1 MFETLSQGFSTA
13 LEKLTRQ
20 GVLREDEI
28 STALREVRAAL
39 LEADVTL
46 DITKRFIKSVG
57 EKARGQ
63 AVTKSVTPGQ
73 QVIKIV
79 HDELIKV
86 LEGTSET
93 SNALKIDNPPATIL
107 MVGLQ
112 GSGKTTTTAKLAL
125 RLQSKEKKKVLMAS
139 LDTRRPAAMEQL
151 EILGKSN
158 SIDTLPIVK
167 NQSAQQ
173 ITSRAIQQASLG
185 GYDVI
190 ILDSAGRMQIDNELM
205 KEIETI
211 KDLSNPNETLLIADG
226 LTGQEAVN
234 VASAFNDRLN
244 ISGVVLTRMDGDGRG
259 GAALSMVSTI
269 GRSIKFIGTGEKVEA
284 LEEFH
289 PDRIA
294 RRILGMGDIVS
305 LVEKASETLEAEK
318 AERSM
323 RRFQKGLFNMN
334 DLKSQLE
341 QMQKMGG
348 LKSLMGMMPGM
359 GKLTKN
365 LDDKSLDDSVIR
377 RQIALIQ
384 SMTKKERVSPNLLQ
398 ASRKRR
404 IALGAG
410 VEVPELNKLIK
421 MHRQMSDMMKRMGKM
436 GGKGMLKSF
445 MEQMSGKKDDST
457 TSLPD
462 VQMLQKQ
469 LGSKLPTNL
478 AGLTFK
484 K

>member
-1 MFETLSQGFSTA
+1 MRQEEIPELHQKTLDVSLTLYAEHEFNASTFTGRVCASTLSDLHSCLTA
-13 LEKLTRQ
+13 AVGSLRGPLHGGANEEAMVMLQEVQSVESVKNYVDQKLQ
-20 GVLREDEI
+20 
-28 STALREVRAAL
+28 
-39 LEADVTL
+39 
-46 DITKRFIKSVG
+46 
-57 EKARGQ
+57 
-63 AVTKSVTPGQ
+63 
-73 QVIKIV
+73 
-79 HDELIKV
+79 
-86 LEGTSET
+86 
-93 SNALKIDNPPATIL
+93 N
-107 MVGLQ
+107 
-112 GSGKTTTTAKLAL
+112 
-125 RLQSKEKKKVLMAS
+125 KEKKKVLLAS

-158 SIDTLPIVK
+158 SIDTLPIVRS
-167 NQSAQQ
+167 QSPEQ
-173 ITSRAIQQASLG
+173 ITSRAMQQASLG

-190 ILDSAGRMQIDNELM
+190 ILDSAGRMQIDDELM
-205 KEIETI
+205 TEIEKI

-234 VASAFNDRLN
+234 VASAFNQRLD

-269 GRSIKFIGTGEKVEA
+269 GKSIKFIGTGEKVEA

-334 DLKSQLE
+334 DLKNQLE

-348 LKSLMGMMPGM
+348 LQSLMGMMPGM

-365 LDDKSLDDSVIR
+365 LDSKSLDDSVIK

-384 SMTKKERVSPNLLQ
+384 SMTKKERLAPNLLQ
-398 ASRKRR
+398 ASRKKR

-410 VEVPELNKLIK
+410 LEVPELNKLIK

-445 MEQMSGKKDDST
+445 MQQMSGKNDGIVP
-457 TSLPD
+457 SLPD
-462 VQMLQKQ
+462 AQLLQKQ

-478 AGLTFK
+478 TGLNFK

>member
-1 MFETLSQGFSTA
+1 MFETLSQGFSAA
-13 LEKLTRQ
+13 LEKLTKQ
-20 GVLREDEI
+20 GVLSEDEI
-28 STALREVRAAL
+28 STALREVRSAL
-39 LEADVTL
+39 LEADVSL

-112 GSGKTTTTAKLAL
+112 GSGKTTTSAKLAL

-190 ILDSAGRMQIDNELM
+190 ILDSAGRMQIDDELM
-205 KEIETI
+205 NEIETI

-384 SMTKKERVSPNLLQ
+384 SMTKKERASPSLLQ

-445 MEQMSGKKDDST
+445 MEQMSGKKDDPTS
-457 TSLPD
+457 SLPD

-469 LGSKLPTNL
+469 FGSKLPTNL
-478 AGLTFK
+478 AGLNFK

>member
-1 MFETLSQGFSTA
+1 MFETLSQGFSNA
-13 LEKLTRQ
+13 LEKLTKQ

-28 STALREVRAAL
+28 STALREVRMAL

-46 DITKRFIKSVG
+46 EIIKKFIKAVG

-73 QVIKIV
+73 QVINIV

-86 LEGTSET
+86 LKGPGET

-112 GSGKTTTTAKLAL
+112 GSGKTTTSAKLAL
-125 RLQSKEKKKVLMAS
+125 RLQNKEKKKVLMAS
-139 LDTRRPAAMEQL
+139 LDTSRPAAMEQL

-167 NQSAQQ
+167 NQSPEQ
-173 ITSRAIQQASLG
+173 ITSRAMKQASLG

-205 KEIETI
+205 SEIENI
-211 KDLSNPNETLLIADG
+211 KNLSNPNETLLVADG

-234 VASAFNDRLN
+234 VANAFNDRLN
-244 ISGVVLTRMDGDGRG
+244 ISGVILTRMDGDGRG

-269 GRSIKFIGTGEKVEA
+269 GKSIKFIGTGEKVDA
-284 LEEFH
+284 IEEFH

-334 DLKSQLE
+334 DLKNQLE

-359 GKLTKN
+359 GKLAKN
-365 LDDKSLDDSVIR
+365 IDDKSLDDTVIK

-384 SMTKKERVSPNLLQ
+384 SMTKKERLSPNLLQ
-398 ASRKRR
+398 ASRKKR

-410 VEVPELNKLIK
+410 LEVPELNKLIK

-436 GGKGMLKSF
+436 GGKGMLKNF
-445 MEQMSGKKDDST
+445 MQQMSGKGDGISP
-457 TSLPD
+457 SMPD
-462 VQMLQKQ
+462 AQLIQRQ

-478 AGLTFK
+478 SGLTFK

>member
-1 MFETLSQGFSTA
+1 MFETLSQGFSAA
-13 LEKLTRQ
+13 LEKLTKQ
-20 GVLREDEI
+20 GVLSEDEI
-28 STALREVRAAL
+28 STALREVRSAL
-39 LEADVTL
+39 LEADVSL

-112 GSGKTTTTAKLAL
+112 GSGKTTTSAKLAL

-190 ILDSAGRMQIDNELM
+190 ILDSAGRMQIDDELM

-384 SMTKKERVSPNLLQ
+384 SMTKKERASPNLLQ

-445 MEQMSGKKDDST
+445 MEQMSGKKDDPTS
-457 TSLPD
+457 SLPD

-469 LGSKLPTNL
+469 FGSKLPTNL

>member
-1 MFETLSQGFSTA
+1 MFETLSQGFSAA
-13 LEKLTRQ
+13 LEKLTKQ
-20 GVLREDEI
+20 GVLSEDEI
-28 STALREVRAAL
+28 STALREVRSAL
-39 LEADVTL
+39 LEADVSL

-93 SNALKIDNPPATIL
+93 SNTLKIDNPPATIL

-112 GSGKTTTTAKLAL
+112 GSGKTTTSAKLAL

-167 NQSAQQ
+167 NQTAQQ

-190 ILDSAGRMQIDNELM
+190 ILDSAGRMQIDDELM

-359 GKLTKN
+359 GKLSKN

-384 SMTKKERVSPNLLQ
+384 SMTKKERASPNLLQ

-445 MEQMSGKKDDST
+445 MEQMSGKKDDPTS
-457 TSLPD
+457 SLPD

-469 LGSKLPTNL
+469 FGSKLPTNL
-478 AGLTFK
+478 TGLNFK

>member
-1 MFETLSQGFSTA
+1 MFESLSQGFSSA
-13 LEKLTRQ
+13 LEKLTKQ

-28 STALREVRAAL
+28 STALREVRVAL

-46 DITKRFIKSVG
+46 EITKRFIKSVG

-86 LEGTSET
+86 LDGPSEI
-93 SNALKIDNPPATIL
+93 SNTLKIDNPPATIL

-112 GSGKTTTTAKLAL
+112 GSGKTTTSAKLAL

-151 EILGKSN
+151 EVLGKTN

-167 NQSAQQ
+167 NQSPEQ
-173 ITSRAIQQASLG
+173 ITSRAMQQASLG

-190 ILDSAGRMQIDNELM
+190 ILDSAGRMQIDDELM
-205 KEIETI
+205 IEIEKI
-211 KDLSNPNETLLIADG
+211 KELSNPNETLLIADG

-259 GAALSMVSTI
+259 GAALSMVSTT
-269 GRSIKFIGTGEKVEA
+269 GRSIKFIGTGEKVDA

-305 LVEKASETLEAEK
+305 LVEKASETLEVEK

-334 DLKSQLE
+334 DLKNQLE

-365 LDDKSLDDSVIR
+365 LDDKSLDDNIMK

-384 SMTKKERVSPNLLQ
+384 SMTRKERLFPNLLQ
-398 ASRKRR
+398 ASRKKR

-410 VEVPELNKLIK
+410 AEVPELNKLIK

-445 MEQMSGKKDDST
+445 MEQMSGKNDST
-457 TSLPD
+457 ASSLPD
-462 VQMLQKQ
+462 AQVLQKQ
-469 LGSKLPTNL
+469 FGSKLPMNL
-478 AGLTFK
+478 AGLNFK

>member
-1 MFETLSQGFSTA
+1 MFETLSQGFSAA
-13 LEKLTRQ
+13 LEKLTKQ
-20 GVLREDEI
+20 GVLSEDEI
-28 STALREVRAAL
+28 STALREVRSAL
-39 LEADVTL
+39 LEADVSL

-93 SNALKIDNPPATIL
+93 SNTLKIDNPPATIL

-112 GSGKTTTTAKLAL
+112 GSGKTTTSAKLAL

-190 ILDSAGRMQIDNELM
+190 ILDSAGRMQIDDELM
-205 KEIETI
+205 NEIETI

-384 SMTKKERVSPNLLQ
+384 SMTKKERASPNLLQ

-445 MEQMSGKKDDST
+445 MEQMSGKKDDPTS
-457 TSLPD
+457 SLPD

-469 LGSKLPTNL
+469 FGSKLPTNL
-478 AGLTFK
+478 AGLNFK

>member
-1 MFETLSQGFSTA
+1 MFETLSQGFSAA
-13 LEKLTRQ
+13 LEKLTKQ
-20 GVLREDEI
+20 GVLSEDEI
-28 STALREVRAAL
+28 STALREVRSAL
-39 LEADVTL
+39 LEADVSL

-93 SNALKIDNPPATIL
+93 SNTLKIDNPPATIL

-112 GSGKTTTTAKLAL
+112 GSGKTTTSAKLAL

-205 KEIETI
+205 NEIETI

-359 GKLTKN
+359 GKLSKN

-384 SMTKKERVSPNLLQ
+384 SMTKKERASPNLLQ

-445 MEQMSGKKDDST
+445 MEQMSGKKDDPTS
-457 TSLPD
+457 SLPD

-469 LGSKLPTNL
+469 FGSKLPTNL
-478 AGLTFK
+478 AGLNFK

>member
-1 MFETLSQGFSTA
+1 
-13 LEKLTRQ
+13 
-20 GVLREDEI
+20 
-28 STALREVRAAL
+28 
-39 LEADVTL
+39 
-46 DITKRFIKSVG
+46 
-57 EKARGQ
+57 
-63 AVTKSVTPGQ
+63 
-73 QVIKIV
+73 
-79 HDELIKV
+79 
-86 LEGTSET
+86 
-93 SNALKIDNPPATIL
+93 

-112 GSGKTTTTAKLAL
+112 GSGKTTTSAKLAL

-190 ILDSAGRMQIDNELM
+190 ILDSAGRMQIDDELM

-384 SMTKKERVSPNLLQ
+384 SMTKKERASPNLLQ

-445 MEQMSGKKDDST
+445 MEQMSGKKDDPTS
-457 TSLPD
+457 SLPD

-469 LGSKLPTNL
+469 FGSKLPTNL
-478 AGLTFK
+478 AGLNFK

>member
-1 MFETLSQGFSTA
+1 MFETLSQGFSAA
-13 LEKLTRQ
+13 LEKLTKQ
-20 GVLREDEI
+20 GVLSEDEI
-28 STALREVRAAL
+28 STALREVRSAL
-39 LEADVTL
+39 LEADVSL

-93 SNALKIDNPPATIL
+93 SNTLKIDNPPATIL

-112 GSGKTTTTAKLAL
+112 GSGKTTTSAKLAL

-190 ILDSAGRMQIDNELM
+190 ILDSAGRMQIDDELM
-205 KEIETI
+205 NEIETI

-234 VASAFNDRLN
+234 VAIAFNDRLN

-384 SMTKKERVSPNLLQ
+384 SMTKKERASPNLLQ

-445 MEQMSGKKDDST
+445 MEQMSGKKDDPTS
-457 TSLPD
+457 SLPD

-469 LGSKLPTNL
+469 FGSRLPTNL
-478 AGLTFK
+478 AGLNFK

>member
-13 LEKLTRQ
+13 LEKLTKQ

-86 LEGTSET
+86 LEGTNET

-112 GSGKTTTTAKLAL
+112 GSGKTTTSAKLAL

-139 LDTRRPAAMEQL
+139 LDTSRPAAMEQL

-167 NQSAQQ
+167 NQSAEQ

-185 GYDVI
+185 GYDVV
-190 ILDSAGRMQIDNELM
+190 ILDSAGRMQIDDELM
-205 KEIETI
+205 KEIKTI

-269 GRSIKFIGTGEKVEA
+269 GRSIKFIGTGEKVES

-365 LDDKSLDDSVIR
+365 IDDKSLDDSVIR

-384 SMTKKERVSPNLLQ
+384 SMTKKERASPNLLQ

-410 VEVPELNKLIK
+410 VEVPEINKLIK
-421 MHRQMSDMMKRMGKM
+421 THRQMSDMMKRMGKM

-445 MEQMSGKKDDST
+445 MEQMSGKKDGST
-457 TSLPD
+457 SSLPD
-462 VQMLQKQ
+462 IQMLQKQ
-469 LGSKLPTNL
+469 FGSKLPTNL
-478 AGLTFK
+478 AGLNFK

>member
-1 MFETLSQGFSTA
+1 MFETLSQGFSDA
-13 LEKLTRQ
+13 LEKLTKQ

-28 STALREVRAAL
+28 STALREVRMAL

-86 LEGTSET
+86 LEGPSET
-93 SNALKIDNPPATIL
+93 SNALKINNPPAIIL

-112 GSGKTTTTAKLAL
+112 GSGKTTTSAKLAL
-125 RLQSKEKKKVLMAS
+125 RLQNKEKKKVLMAS

-158 SIDTLPIVK
+158 SIDTLPIIK
-167 NQSAQQ
+167 NQSPEK

-190 ILDSAGRMQIDNELM
+190 ILDSAGRMQVDEELM
-205 KEIETI
+205 VEIE
-211 KDLSNPNETLLIADG
+211 KVKELSSPNETLLIADG

-234 VASAFNDRLN
+234 VANAFNDRLN

-269 GRSIKFIGTGEKVEA
+269 GKSIKFIGTGEKVDA

-334 DLKSQLE
+334 DLKNQLV

-365 LDDKSLDDSVIR
+365 IDDKSLDDSMIK

-384 SMTKKERVSPNLLQ
+384 SMTRKERLFPNMLQ
-398 ASRKRR
+398 ASRKKR
-404 IALGAG
+404 IAFGAG
-410 VEVPELNKLIK
+410 LEVAELNKLIK

-436 GGKGMLKSF
+436 GGKGMLKNF
-445 MEQMSGKKDDST
+445 MQQMSGKSDSLT
-457 TSLPD
+457 PSLHD
-462 VQMLQKQ
+462 AQLLQKQ

-478 AGLTFK
+478 SGFNFK

>member
-1 MFETLSQGFSTA
+1 MFETLSQGFSNA
-13 LEKLTRQ
+13 LEKLTKQ
-20 GVLREDEI
+20 GVLREEEI
-28 STALREVRAAL
+28 STALREVRVAL

-46 DITKRFIKSVG
+46 EITKQFIKSVG
-57 EKARGQ
+57 EKAQGQ

-86 LEGTSET
+86 LEGPGET

-112 GSGKTTTTAKLAL
+112 GSGKTTTSAKLAL
-125 RLQSKEKKKVLMAS
+125 RLQNKEKKKVLMAS
-139 LDTRRPAAMEQL
+139 LDTSRPAAMEQL

-167 NQSAQQ
+167 NQSPEQ
-173 ITSRAIQQASLG
+173 ITSRAMKQASLG

-205 KEIETI
+205 SEIENI
-211 KDLSNPNETLLIADG
+211 KSLSNPNETLLVADG

-234 VASAFNDRLN
+234 VANAFNDRLN
-244 ISGVVLTRMDGDGRG
+244 ISGVILTRMDGDGRG

-269 GRSIKFIGTGEKVEA
+269 GKSIKFIGTGEKVDA
-284 LEEFH
+284 IEEFH

-334 DLKSQLE
+334 DLKNQLE

-359 GKLTKN
+359 GKLAKN
-365 LDDKSLDDSVIR
+365 IDDKSLDDSVIK
-377 RQIALIQ
+377 RQIALIH
-384 SMTKKERVSPNLLQ
+384 SMTKKERLSPNLLQ
-398 ASRKRR
+398 ASRKKR

-410 VEVPELNKLIK
+410 LEVPELNKLIK

-436 GGKGMLKSF
+436 GGKGMLKNF
-445 MEQMSGKKDDST
+445 MQQMSGKGDGISP
-457 TSLPD
+457 SMPD
-462 VQMLQKQ
+462 AQLLQRQ

-478 AGLTFK
+478 SGLTFK

>member
-1 MFETLSQGFSTA
+1 MFETLSQGFSAA
-13 LEKLTRQ
+13 LEKLTKQ
-20 GVLREDEI
+20 GVLSEDEI
-28 STALREVRAAL
+28 STALREVRSAL
-39 LEADVTL
+39 LEADVSL

-86 LEGTSET
+86 LKGTSET
-93 SNALKIDNPPATIL
+93 SNTLKIDNPPATIL

-112 GSGKTTTTAKLAL
+112 GSGKTTTSAKLAL

-167 NQSAQQ
+167 TQSAQQ

-205 KEIETI
+205 NEIETI
-211 KDLSNPNETLLIADG
+211 KDLSTPNETLLIADG

-359 GKLTKN
+359 GKLSKN

-384 SMTKKERVSPNLLQ
+384 SMTKKERASPNLLQ

-445 MEQMSGKKDDST
+445 MEQMSGKKDDPTS
-457 TSLPD
+457 SLPD

-469 LGSKLPTNL
+469 FGSKLPTNL
-478 AGLTFK
+478 AGLNFK

>member
-1 MFETLSQGFSTA
+1 MFETLSQGFSAA
-13 LEKLTRQ
+13 LEKLTKQ
-20 GVLREDEI
+20 GVLSEDEI
-28 STALREVRAAL
+28 STALREVRSAL
-39 LEADVTL
+39 LEADVSL
-46 DITKRFIKSVG
+46 DVTKRFIKSVG

-112 GSGKTTTTAKLAL
+112 GSGKTTTSAKLAL

-190 ILDSAGRMQIDNELM
+190 ILDSAGRMQIDDELM
-205 KEIETI
+205 NEIETI

-359 GKLTKN
+359 GKLSKN

-384 SMTKKERVSPNLLQ
+384 SMTKKERASPNLLQ

-445 MEQMSGKKDDST
+445 MEQMSGKKDDPTS
-457 TSLPD
+457 SLPD

-469 LGSKLPTNL
+469 FGSKLPTNL
-478 AGLTFK
+478 AGLNFK

>member
-1 MFETLSQGFSTA
+1 MFETLSQGFSNA
-13 LEKLTRQ
+13 LEKLTKQ

-28 STALREVRAAL
+28 STALREVRMAL

-46 DITKRFIKSVG
+46 EIIKKFIKSVG
-57 EKARGQ
+57 EKAQGQ

-86 LEGTSET
+86 LEGPGET

-112 GSGKTTTTAKLAL
+112 GSGKTTSSAKLAL
-125 RLQSKEKKKVLMAS
+125 RLQNKEKKKVLMAS
-139 LDTRRPAAMEQL
+139 LDTSRPAAMEQL

-167 NQSAQQ
+167 NQSPEQ
-173 ITSRAIQQASLG
+173 ITSRAMKQASLG

-205 KEIETI
+205 SEIENI
-211 KDLSNPNETLLIADG
+211 KSLSNPNETLLVADG

-234 VASAFNDRLN
+234 VANAFNDRLN
-244 ISGVVLTRMDGDGRG
+244 ISGVILTRMDGDGRG

-269 GRSIKFIGTGEKVEA
+269 GKSIKFIGTGEKVDA
-284 LEEFH
+284 IEEFH

-334 DLKSQLE
+334 DLKNQLE

-359 GKLTKN
+359 GKLAKN
-365 LDDKSLDDSVIR
+365 IDDKSLDDTVIK

-384 SMTKKERVSPNLLQ
+384 SMTKKERLSPNLLQ
-398 ASRKRR
+398 ASRKKR

-410 VEVPELNKLIK
+410 LEVPELNKLIK

-436 GGKGMLKSF
+436 GGKGMLKNF
-445 MEQMSGKKDDST
+445 MQQMSGKGDGISP
-457 TSLPD
+457 SMPD
-462 VQMLQKQ
+462 AQLLQRQ

-478 AGLTFK
+478 SGLTFK

>member
-1 MFETLSQGFSTA
+1 MFETLSQGFSSA
-13 LEKLTRQ
+13 LEKLTKQ

-28 STALREVRAAL
+28 STALREVRVAL

-46 DITKRFIKSVG
+46 DITKKFIRSVG

-86 LEGTSET
+86 LQVPSET

-112 GSGKTTTTAKLAL
+112 GSGKTTTSAKLAL

-151 EILGKSN
+151 QVLGKSN

-167 NQSAQQ
+167 NQSPEQ
-173 ITSRAIQQASLG
+173 ITSRAMQQASLG
-185 GYDVI
+185 GYDVV
-190 ILDSAGRMQIDNELM
+190 ILDSAGRMQIDDDLM
-205 KEIETI
+205 KEIEKI
-211 KDLSNPNETLLIADG
+211 KDLSDPNETLLIADG

-234 VASAFNDRLN
+234 VANAFNDRLN

-269 GRSIKFIGTGEKVEA
+269 GRSIKFIGTGEKVDA

-334 DLKSQLE
+334 DLKNQLE

-365 LDDKSLDDSVIR
+365 MDDKALDDSVIK

-384 SMTKKERVSPNLLQ
+384 SMTKKERASPNLLQ
-398 ASRKRR
+398 ASRKKR

-445 MEQMSGKKDDST
+445 MEQMSGKTDSAIS
-457 TSLPD
+457 SLPD
-462 VQMLQKQ
+462 AQMLQKQ
-469 LGSKLPTNL
+469 FGSKLPPNL
-478 AGLTFK
+478 AGLNFK

>member
-13 LEKLTRQ
+13 LEKLTKQ
-20 GVLREDEI
+20 GVLSEDEI
-28 STALREVRAAL
+28 STALREVRSAL
-39 LEADVTL
+39 LEADVSL

-112 GSGKTTTTAKLAL
+112 GSGKTTTSAKLAL

-190 ILDSAGRMQIDNELM
+190 ILDSAGRMQIDDELM

-384 SMTKKERVSPNLLQ
+384 SMTKKERASPNLLQ

-445 MEQMSGKKDDST
+445 MEQMSGKKDDPTS
-457 TSLPD
+457 SLPD

-469 LGSKLPTNL
+469 FGSKLPTNL
-478 AGLTFK
+478 AGLNFK

>member
-13 LEKLTRQ
+13 LEKLTKQ

-28 STALREVRAAL
+28 STALREVRVAL
-39 LEADVTL
+39 LEADVSL

-63 AVTKSVTPGQ
+63 SVTKSVTPGQ

-112 GSGKTTTTAKLAL
+112 GSGKTTTSAKLAL
-125 RLQSKEKKKVLMAS
+125 RLQNKEKKKVLMAS

-167 NQSAQQ
+167 NQSAQK

-190 ILDSAGRMQIDNELM
+190 ILDSAGRMQIDDELM

-377 RQIALIQ
+377 RKIAIIQ
-384 SMTKKERVSPNLLQ
+384 SMTKKERASPNLLQ

-436 GGKGMLKSF
+436 GGKGMLKNF
-445 MEQMSGKKDDST
+445 MEQMSGKSDGT
-457 TSLPD
+457 TPSLSD
-462 VQMLQKQ
+462 AQMLQKQ
-469 LGSKLPTNL
+469 FGSRLPTNL
-478 AGLTFK
+478 AGLNFK

>member
-1 MFETLSQGFSTA
+1 MFETLSQGFSAA
-13 LEKLTRQ
+13 LEKLTKQ
-20 GVLREDEI
+20 GVLSEDEI
-28 STALREVRAAL
+28 STALREVRSAL
-39 LEADVTL
+39 LEADVSL

-112 GSGKTTTTAKLAL
+112 GSGKTTTSAKLAL

-190 ILDSAGRMQIDNELM
+190 ILDSAGRMQIDDELM
-205 KEIETI
+205 NEIETI
-211 KDLSNPNETLLIADG
+211 KDLSTPNETLLIADG

-384 SMTKKERVSPNLLQ
+384 SMTKKERASPNLLQ

-445 MEQMSGKKDDST
+445 MEQMSGKKDDPTS
-457 TSLPD
+457 SLPD

-469 LGSKLPTNL
+469 FGSKLPTNL
-478 AGLTFK
+478 AGLNFK

>member
-1 MFETLSQGFSTA
+1 MFETLSQGFSAA
-13 LEKLTRQ
+13 LEKLTKQ
-20 GVLREDEI
+20 GVLSEDEI
-28 STALREVRAAL
+28 STALREVRSAL
-39 LEADVTL
+39 LEADVSL

-112 GSGKTTTTAKLAL
+112 GSGKTTTSAKLAL

-190 ILDSAGRMQIDNELM
+190 ILDSAGRMQIDDELM
-205 KEIETI
+205 NEIETI

-359 GKLTKN
+359 GKLSKN

-384 SMTKKERVSPNLLQ
+384 SMTKKERASPNLLQ

-445 MEQMSGKKDDST
+445 MEQMSGKKDDPTS
-457 TSLPD
+457 SLPD

-469 LGSKLPTNL
+469 FGSKLPTNL
-478 AGLTFK
+478 AGLNFK

>member
-1 MFETLSQGFSTA
+1 MFETLSQGFSAA
-13 LEKLTRQ
+13 LEKLTKQ
-20 GVLREDEI
+20 GVLSEDEI
-28 STALREVRAAL
+28 STALREVRSAL
-39 LEADVTL
+39 LEADVSL

-112 GSGKTTTTAKLAL
+112 GSGKTTTSAKLAL

-158 SIDTLPIVK
+158 AIDTVPIVK
-167 NQSAQQ
+167 NQSAQE

-190 ILDSAGRMQIDNELM
+190 ILDSAGRMQIDDELM

-269 GRSIKFIGTGEKVEA
+269 GRSIKYIGTGEKVEA

-384 SMTKKERVSPNLLQ
+384 SMTKKERASPNLLQ

-410 VEVPELNKLIK
+410 AEVPELNKLIK

-445 MEQMSGKKDDST
+445 MDQMSGKKDDPTS
-457 TSLPD
+457 SLPD

-469 LGSKLPTNL
+469 FGSKLPTNL
-478 AGLTFK
+478 AGLNFK

>member
-1 MFETLSQGFSTA
+1 MFETLSQGFSAA
-13 LEKLTRQ
+13 LEKLTKQ

-28 STALREVRAAL
+28 SIALREVRSAL
-39 LEADVTL
+39 LEADVSL

-63 AVTKSVTPGQ
+63 SVTKSVTPGQ

-112 GSGKTTTTAKLAL
+112 GSGKTTTSAKLAL

-167 NQSAQQ
+167 NQSAEQ

-190 ILDSAGRMQIDNELM
+190 ILDSAGRMQIDDELM

-211 KDLSNPNETLLIADG
+211 KNLSNPNETLLIADG

-269 GRSIKFIGTGEKVEA
+269 GRSIKFIGTGEKVDA

-365 LDDKSLDDSVIR
+365 LDDKSMDDSVIK

-384 SMTKKERVSPNLLQ
+384 SMTKKERANPNLLQ

-404 IALGAG
+404 IAVGAG

-445 MEQMSGKKDDST
+445 MEQMSGKKDDPTS
-457 TSLPD
+457 SLPD

-469 LGSKLPTNL
+469 FGSKLPTNL
-478 AGLTFK
+478 AGLNFK